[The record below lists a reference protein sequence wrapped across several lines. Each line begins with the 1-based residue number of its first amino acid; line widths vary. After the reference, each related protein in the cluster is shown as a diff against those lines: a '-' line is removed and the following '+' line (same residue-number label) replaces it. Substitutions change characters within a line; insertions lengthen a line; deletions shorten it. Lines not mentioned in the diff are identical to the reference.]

1 GTAAAEPVDAIGGA
15 DTDVGAGAEGRYLR
29 PPHRAAVARRTPE
42 LWLAEAVAKVELD
55 GAPAGRLRDQV
66 GQPVAVHVDEV
77 VVQARLARARLD
89 AAAETDVVGR
99 LLTEDAEREPVG
111 IEALV
116 RRGGAER
123 DVEAVVGVLADLA
136 RVAAELAGET
146 DAPAAE
152 HAVGQ
157 RRLDAGAAD
166 HVRIAV
172 AVEIEEVDV
181 AAGGAVGRAHTEAQA
196 HPGPGG
202 NTPACST
209 APPF

>member
-1 GTAAAEPVDAIGGA
+1 
-15 DTDVGAGAEGRYLR
+15 
-29 PPHRAAVARRTPE
+29 
-42 LWLAEAVAKVELD
+42 
-55 GAPAGRLRDQV
+55 
-66 GQPVAVHVDEV
+66 
-77 VVQARLARARLD
+77 RLD

-99 LLTEDAEREPVG
+99 LLAEDAEREPVG

-146 DAPAAE
+146 DALAAG

-157 RRLDAGAAD
+157 RRLDAAAAD
-166 HVRIAV
+166 DVRIAV

-181 AAGGAVGRAHTEAQA
+181 AAGGAVGRADTEAQA
-196 HPGPGG
+196 HRERGG
-202 NTPACST
+202 SSDIGGTAGLDDARGAIEAGAVPHGSPTAVARAGRAPQPPAR
-209 APPF
+209 AGRPPARAARA